1 MLGDV
6 QALLLV
12 FPELPLWTASIVH
25 SGISSGASSHHHLLQ
40 TNPDLVEVMTA
51 GSPAAIKGFRPFT
64 EEEFTVSKPESSD
77 ERNQELFFP
86 FGGIYP
92 NQKTCVWWW
101 LAELSEGTI
110 WTVVHASSPSH
121 AGPQTQSPHRLLP
134 KIRSL
139 QLFPLPGNENEVKG
153 LLFEILPQF
162 TWSLMHLKNW
172 TSRTCLLRRLRLIL
186 RLPVAIIL
194 MFYPFKPHR
203 FFPVMR
209 RAKGRLIV
217 KKSMR
222 KWHHHWIYE

>member
-1 MLGDV
+1 MLGEV
-6 QALLLV
+6 RALLLV
-12 FPELPLWTASIVH
+12 FPEVPLWTASIVH
-25 SGISSGASSHHHLLQ
+25 SGISSGASSHHLLQ

-64 EEEFTVSKPESSD
+64 EEEFSFQAWKQRRAKPGA
-77 ERNQELFFP
+77 FFFHLEEFIQIRKSV
-86 FGGIYP
+86 FGGG
-92 NQKTCVWWW
+92 W
-101 LAELSEGTI
+101 LNFQREQSELWCTPALHLMP
-110 WTVVHASSPSH
+110 VHKHNLHTGCSPKSAPCNYFH
-121 AGPQTQSPHRLLP
+121 FLAMKMKS
-134 KIRSL
+134 KVCCSRSC
-139 QLFPLPGNENEVKG
+139 
-153 LLFEILPQF
+153 PQF

-194 MFYPFKPHR
+194 MFYAFKPHW

-217 KKSMR
+217 KKSTR

>member
-6 QALLLV
+6 RALLLV

-153 LLFEILPQF
+153 LLFEILPPI
-162 TWSLMHLKNW
+162 HLEPDALKELNVQNV
-172 TSRTCLLRRLRLIL
+172 S
-186 RLPVAIIL
+186 A
-194 MFYPFKPHR
+194 M
-203 FFPVMR
+203 
-209 RAKGRLIV
+209 
-217 KKSMR
+217 
-222 KWHHHWIYE
+222 